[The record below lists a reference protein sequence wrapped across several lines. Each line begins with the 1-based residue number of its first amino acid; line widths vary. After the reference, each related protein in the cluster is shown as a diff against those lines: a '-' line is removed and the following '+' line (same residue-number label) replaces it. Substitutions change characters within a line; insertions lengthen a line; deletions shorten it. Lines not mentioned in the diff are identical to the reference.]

1 MEEMTKRGGKREKL
15 LEKENIWSAED
26 HKARKGKELTINR
39 RKKINKTEKNL
50 RMRIPYC
57 PRWRKE
63 RKRGKRKRKELG
75 IGIKTVQ
82 QLKSP

>member
-1 MEEMTKRGGKREKL
+1 M
-15 LEKENIWSAED
+15 EKENIWSAED
-26 HKARKGKELTINR
+26 HKARKGKRVNYLE
-39 RKKINKTEKNL
+39 KEKINKRGKNL